1 MEIMRLKPS
10 FARKLNQDGFTP
22 IHLAMQNGETRVVL
36 RLLDVDND
44 LVRIQ
49 GREGITPLHFAA
61 QRGDL
66 DLLVAFLRVC
76 PDSIE
81 DVTVQRETVLHI
93 ALTNGNFDAFQLLL
107 GWLRR
112 AWFKDAF
119 SLGRKLLN
127 WQDEEGN
134 TVLHIAISRD
144 QSQIVGW
151 LTKFPLDI
159 NIENRSG
166 FTAFEIL
173 ENEANLVNEAPMRR
187 MLCCARARR
196 PWGLRRPLADYLRSP
211 VGIDERVYV
220 YFIRQRS
227 RITTEMRAAL
237 LVVVVLLI
245 TISFQ
250 TVLKP
255 PAGILLD
262 NTATSNRTAPTNVKR
277 QPQYLTTTLFMLENS
292 LKLLMFFTAAFF
304 FAAISA
310 ILYLLPFGHFVLAGP
325 ICRNTCQGFCSKIGA
340 T

>member
-1 MEIMRLKPS
+1 MDNPVEQGIDQDLRDGNPQGGIDALYRLIREDARALDNIDDIPFVHTPLHEAASAGHTQLAMEIMRLKPS

-36 RLLDVDND
+36 RLLDVDKD

-81 DVTVQRETVLHI
+81 DVTVRRETVLHI

-144 QSQIVGW
+144 QSQASSF
-151 LTKFPLDI
+151 LPLP
-159 NIENRSG
+159 
-166 FTAFEIL
+166 L
-173 ENEANLVNEAPMRR
+173 
-187 MLCCARARR
+187 MLSS
-196 PWGLRRPLADYLRSP
+196 Y
-211 VGIDERVYV
+211 
-220 YFIRQRS
+220 
-227 RITTEMRAAL
+227 
-237 LVVVVLLI
+237 
-245 TISFQ
+245 
-250 TVLKP
+250 
-255 PAGILLD
+255 
-262 NTATSNRTAPTNVKR
+262 
-277 QPQYLTTTLFMLENS
+277 
-292 LKLLMFFTAAFF
+292 
-304 FAAISA
+304 
-310 ILYLLPFGHFVLAGP
+310 
-325 ICRNTCQGFCSKIGA
+325 
-340 T
+340 